1 MLFDVRRLVKDK
13 DVWSSECQR
22 NETVV
27 LQEAAPEA
35 EVQKE
40 LLETDQ
46 GKTVI
51 VEKWVKS
58 QKETTMKSTQ
68 RWKQEEPNLDRR
80 KVEIRQRQRLVKS

>member
-1 MLFDVRRLVKDK
+1 MVVLQ
-13 DVWSSECQR
+13 EQ
-22 NETVV
+22 EAV

-40 LLETDQ
+40 PLETDQ

-58 QKETTMKSTQ
+58 QKEITMKSTQ
-68 RWKQEEPNLDRR
+68 RWK
-80 KVEIRQRQRLVKS
+80 